1 MDCADIKVEMSGEGL
16 LDPLVIVEEGDET
29 RGVISKGSP
38 AKEEDLGDRG
48 EAAIGEEVAGQMGR
62 NEGVGST
69 SDRQNSSEGEE
80 EGKTAAE
87 DVNIGGS
94 EAVKVERS
102 ESCERQ
108 HKETESHK
116 EDPKKVS
123 GLFFIVSWLRKEH
136 SFLCHSHPQH
146 QILNDL
152 AWGSVYVCGVLQTG
166 KPAFT
171 Q

>member
-29 RGVISKGSP
+29 RGVVSEGSP

-48 EAAIGEEVAGQMGR
+48 EAAIGEEVAGQKGQ
-62 NEGVGST
+62 NEGVGSA

-94 EAVKVERS
+94 EEVKVERS

-108 HKETESHK
+108 LEEMESHK
-116 EDPKKVS
+116 DDPKKVS
-123 GLFFIVSWLRKEH
+123 GLFLLSR
-136 SFLCHSHPQH
+136 
-146 QILNDL
+146 
-152 AWGSVYVCGVLQTG
+152 GSEKSTLFCVTPTPNTKL
-166 KPAFT
+166 
-171 Q
+171 